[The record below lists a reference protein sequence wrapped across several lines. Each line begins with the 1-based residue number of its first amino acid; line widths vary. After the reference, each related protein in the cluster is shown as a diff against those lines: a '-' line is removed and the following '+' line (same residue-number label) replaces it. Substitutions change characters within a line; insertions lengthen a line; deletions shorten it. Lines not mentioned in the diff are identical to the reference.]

1 MKDHTYKL
9 LKSKTTR
16 IIVKCLNSS
25 SNNHRR
31 EKKVLKAPSQ
41 VKLVLCHQD
50 MENVLHID
58 LNLSHFS
65 FKLLKLSMQRL
76 NSFSHLSLQSL
87 KLIIRILKSSNQL
100 VCKTSEKIHHL
111 TSNWCRSKERC
122 YGRLCIS

>member
-65 FKLLKLSMQRL
+65 FKLLKLSMQ
-76 NSFSHLSLQSL
+76 SL